1 MKFTIKQ
8 YAESLVSVL
17 ETTAPKQQDLVIDNF
32 IRVLKANGD
41 LAAYEKIITE
51 VENIFGT
58 KDETSQ
64 VTVTTAGDT
73 NIAPSLLK
81 ELNEYSKGKTEVT
94 KVKDDEIVGGV
105 VIRID
110 DTLIDASLKTQL
122 ENLEEDLKN

>member
-41 LAAYEKIITE
+41 LAAYEKIIAE

-94 KVKDDEIVGGV
+94 KVKNDEIVGGV